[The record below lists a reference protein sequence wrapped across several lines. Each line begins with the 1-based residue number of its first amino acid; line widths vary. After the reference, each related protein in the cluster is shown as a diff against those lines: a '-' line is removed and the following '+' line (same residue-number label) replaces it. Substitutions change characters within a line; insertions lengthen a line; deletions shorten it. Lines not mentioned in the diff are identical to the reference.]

1 MNEDNKLT
9 KETLI
14 QQYLEAEKREGKIL
28 PSTDLTKF
36 GLQPVS
42 KYNQKF
48 GNWTKFLSH
57 IGRDVKERKYTRKS
71 DYNRFFYPKE
81 YIKFME
87 VIKNEK
93 HRAMVTTMLN
103 SGMKISEAR
112 LKDSSFPS
120 TQYFDKM
127 MKLYARRA
135 GIEDWNNFSAQTLC
149 KTFEVW
155 AMSGLEIKKSIV
167 QQIVGR
173 IIRKNNTVFNEEDK
187 ELIKRTLVIRNE
199 I

>member
-1 MNEDNKLT
+1 MTEDNKIT

-14 QQYLEAEKREGKIL
+14 QQYLEAEKKEGRVL
-28 PSTDLTKF
+28 PSTNLTKF
-36 GLQPVS
+36 GLPPVS
-42 KYNQKF
+42 KYNQQF
-48 GNWTKFLSH
+48 GNWNKFLIH
-57 IGRDVKERKYTRKS
+57 LGRDVKERKYTRKS

-81 YIKFME
+81 FLKFME

-93 HRAMVTTMLN
+93 HKSMILTMLN

-112 LKDSSFPS
+112 LKDDSFPS

-127 MKLYARRA
+127 MKLYAKRA
-135 GIEDWNNFSAQTLC
+135 EIKDWNNFSAQTLC

-155 AMSGLEIKKSIV
+155 AMAGIGIKKSIV

-173 IIRKNNTVFNEEDK
+173 IIRKTDIVFNEEDK
-187 ELIKRTLVIRNE
+187 ELIKKTLVIKNE